1 MTGYLLDTNVVSEVS
16 KRSPS
21 PAVVGFLQ
29 DTQAELWLSVIVL
42 GELELG
48 VQILPEGRRRNRVSD
63 WLSQLKADFHQRI
76 LPIESRD
83 AEWAATFRERAH
95 RDGWDL
101 TLADALVAG
110 TAKARDLVVAT
121 RDIRD
126 FAGLDVEII
135 DPWNYR

>member
-1 MTGYLLDTNVVSEVS
+1 M
-16 KRSPS
+16 
-21 PAVVGFLQ
+21 
-29 DTQAELWLSVIVL
+29 
-42 GELELG
+42 G

-95 RDGWDL
+95 RDGWGL
-101 TLADALVAG
+101 TLAGALVAG